1 MFSSCSSP
9 SQANDTTLLSSC
21 SLCSFHNS
29 EDSKRGETGTS
40 VLSLSAIRG
49 QRQANSHRLIWVS
62 SFVKNT
68 TAQSDPIYP
77 MGWPKGCHQL
87 EAGKACWSC
96 STAGADALPFCPSL
110 WDVSKLCI
118 FHAILLFTSRVIQVP
133 ARLGARSLA
142 MNKTKKERGK
152 DQDF

>member
-9 SQANDTTLLSSC
+9 LQANDTTPLSSC
-21 SLCSFHNS
+21 SLSSFHNS

-49 QRQANSHRLIWVS
+49 QRQANSHRLIWAS

-68 TAQSDPIYP
+68 TAQSDHIYP

-87 EAGKACWSC
+87 ETIKACWSC
-96 STAGADALPFCPSL
+96 STAEADAIPFCPSQG
-110 WDVSKLCI
+110 DGSKLCI
-118 FHAILLFTSRVIQVP
+118 FHAILLFTSLHIQVP
-133 ARLGARSLA
+133 ARLGVRSLA
-142 MNKTKKERGK
+142 MNKTEKERGK
-152 DQDF
+152 RSRF